1 MAVILG
7 LHVNIHVSQLP
18 DPALREHRNRVFW
31 TAFIL
36 DRLWACKLGCPPA
49 LQYQDIQVDLPTDP
63 PTPLPGSL
71 PDDFVQARYVTAYV
85 KLTLIMNKVV
95 RSIYGK
101 DKITTLFN
109 KVQKR
114 VLELKDW
121 VEELPQSFRIS
132 TSLSSNN
139 SASSYHRYDVLSLH
153 MTLNQVRVNPLVEYH
168 NAVETDFVDTHLD
181 NYTGHSPD
189 PSLWPAP
196 LHGHSYETNTPGR
209 EIFDGHLRYMR
220 KTHL

>member
-18 DPALREHRNRVFW
+18 DPVLREHRNRVFW

-49 LQYQDIQVDLPTDP
+49 VQDEDIQVDLPTDLAP
-63 PTPLPGSL
+63 PTTTTKPSTPLGNNP
-71 PDDFVQARYVTAYV
+71 PDDDDDDNDDFVQARYVTAYV
-85 KLTLIMNKVV
+85 KLTMIMNKVV

-101 DKITTLFN
+101 DKTHTLFN

-132 TSLSSNN
+132 TCSNLSS
-139 SASSYHRYDVLSLH
+139 ASTSRTYHRYDVLSLH
-153 MTLNQVRVNPLVEYH
+153 MTLNQVLRRPN
-168 NAVETDFVDTHLD
+168 
-181 NYTGHSPD
+181 
-189 PSLWPAP
+189 SLA
-196 LHGHSYETNTPGR
+196 
-209 EIFDGHLRYMR
+209 
-220 KTHL
+220 